1 MSMDQVYGIWFSW
14 WPFFAFCGLLYGIYA
29 AARALYSR
37 YHGIRDGLP
46 SHRSI
51 RDICTLNLE
60 ELKRQA
66 TEIERL
72 AAALERR
79 N

>member
-1 MSMDQVYGIWFSW
+1 MDQVYAVWFSW
-14 WPFFAFCGLLYGIYA
+14 WPFFAFCGLFYGIYA
-29 AARALYSR
+29 GAQALYFRHS
-37 YHGIRDGLP
+37 GIRSSAL

-51 RDICTLNLE
+51 RELCTLNLE

-66 TEIERL
+66 AEIERL